1 MGLLDSV
8 IGAVAGGIGGQG
20 RGDSQG
26 ALLNAV
32 IGMLANGQGQ
42 GGAGGGLG
50 DLIGKFTQGGMG
62 DVIGSW
68 VGHGQN
74 APISGDRRWWTGS
87 RPRATHRPVGSV
99 AWKTCWR
106 SFRRCRT
113 GADQSLVLHP
123 EAHQRLRAEPATRSN
138 RNSRHSIG
146 PFHIGTRRDSFRR
159 IALGIFM
166 SGLST

>member
-8 IGAVAGGIGGQG
+8 IGAVAGGMGGS
-20 RGDSQG
+20 RGAGGAEG

-50 DLIGKFTQGGMG
+50 DLIGKFTQGGLG

-74 APISGDRRWWTGS
+74 APISGDQLSNVLGS
-87 RPRATHRPVGSV
+87 DMISELA
-99 AWKTCWR
+99 AK
-106 SFRRCRT
+106 
-113 GADQSLVLHP
+113 L
-123 EAHQRLRAEPATRSN
+123 
-138 RNSRHSIG
+138 
-146 PFHIGTRRDSFRR
+146 
-159 IALGIFM
+159 
-166 SGLST
+166 GLSHEEAAGQLSQVLPQVVDRLTPQGHAPAGGLGGMSDLMAQLSQLSQGR